1 MKKLLFILP
10 VFMYVVTFTSCVMT
24 KQVAYFQNMDS
35 VDLSGVK
42 SMPEIRIKPNE
53 TQILILFASKNI
65 IISKPHAN

>member
-10 VFMYVVTFTSCVMT
+10 VFMYVVAFTSCVMT

-42 SMPEIRIKPNE
+42 SMPEIRINKKD
-53 TQILILFASKNI
+53 TFFIT
-65 IISKPHAN
+65 PHASDTSE